1 MDLSQLFVGSG
12 KGLKPF
18 NDFFDGCVL
27 SARLVHNHFE
37 ELLVLLHCVL
47 LSFDSLGFVLQNL
60 TLHNFRL
67 DLLLLRL
74 VILLV
79 FKNILVGLLHGLLV
93 SIQIVGKRY

>member
-1 MDLSQLFVGSG
+1 
-12 KGLKPF
+12 
-18 NDFFDGCVL
+18 
-27 SARLVHNHFE
+27 
-37 ELLVLLHCVL
+37 

-79 FKNILVGLLHGLLV
+79 FKNIFVSLLHGLLV